1 MSKTRN
7 IAFRGFTLI
16 ELMIVVAIIGI
27 LAAVAIPA
35 FMKYIRRSKTAEA
48 NGNLRK
54 IYDGVVAYMNVEHVS
69 SIGTILPRAFPAN
82 QVQTPASAT
91 QCSNAGGK
99 YPSNSS
105 AWTTTSWSDI
115 NFEINDPHYYDYGFT
130 STNTTT
136 NVSSGNTMS
145 INAQGNLNCAG
156 TTSLFR
162 RIAQVDSTS
171 AVTSSGVAIT
181 SELE

>member
-1 MSKTRN
+1 MSKIRS

-54 IYDGVVAYMNVEHVS
+54 IYDGVVSYMNVEHVS
-69 SIGTILPRAFPAN
+69 SIGTIQPRSFPAN
-82 QVQTPASAT
+82 IAQSPANAT
-91 QCSNAGGK
+91 QCANAGGK
-99 YPSNSS
+99 YPSNSN
-105 AWTTTSWSDI
+105 AWTAESWIDT

-136 NVSSGNTMS
+136 NVASGNTMS
-145 INAQGNLNCAG
+145 INAQGNLNCSG
-156 TTSLFR
+156 PTSLFR
-162 RIAQVDSTS
+162 RVATVDATS

>member
-1 MSKTRN
+1 MNKFRG

-48 NGNLRK
+48 SGSLRK

-69 SIGTILPRAFPAN
+69 SIGTIQPRTFPAN
-82 QVQTPASAT
+82 RAQTPASAT

-105 AWTTTSWSDI
+105 AWTPASWVDI

-136 NVSSGNTMS
+136 NVASGNTMS
-145 INAQGNLNCAG
+145 INAQGNLNCSG
-156 TTSLFR
+156 PTSLFR
-162 RIAQVDSTS
+162 RVAAVDATS
-171 AVTSSGVAIT
+171 AITSSGVAIT